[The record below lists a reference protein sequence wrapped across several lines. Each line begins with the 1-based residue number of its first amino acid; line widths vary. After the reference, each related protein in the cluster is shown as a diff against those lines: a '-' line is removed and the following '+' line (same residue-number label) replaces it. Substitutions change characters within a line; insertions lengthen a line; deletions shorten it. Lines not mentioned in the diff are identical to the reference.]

1 MPAGV
6 TKIVAVACF
15 VLSAWLIAVTVIDV
29 LALTVGAVNMPLAL
43 IVPALAFHEFAA
55 FGVLLTV
62 ARNCMLLP
70 DNTVVLA
77 GVIAIVTGWLV
88 GEVV

>member
-1 MPAGV
+1 MPVGV
-6 TKIVAVACF
+6 TKIVAVACL

-43 IVPALAFHEFAA
+43 MLPALAFHVFVA
-55 FGVLLTV
+55 FVVLLTV
-62 ARNCMLLP
+62 ARNCRLLP
-70 DNTVVLA
+70 DNTVVLD